1 MKNILLFLFFLSSYH
16 RLKASNILYQ
26 MSVESVCSLVL
37 LAMNLYSCFG
47 HSAIRIQDKKYDI
60 DLVFNYGTF
69 DFNKPNFYVNFLKG
83 ILIYS
88 LGVDDYESFKS
99 NYIYEERG
107 IAEQVLRLDSIQKL
121 RLVNFLMNN
130 ASSRK

>member
-1 MKNILLFLFFLSSYH
+1 LLTCTPGD
-16 RLKASNILYQ
+16 
-26 MSVESVCSLVL
+26 E
-37 LAMNLYSCFG
+37 LYSCFG

-107 IAEQVLRLDSIQKL
+107 IAEQVLRLDFYSK
-121 RLVNFLMNN
+121 
-130 ASSRK
+130 ASSCQFFDE